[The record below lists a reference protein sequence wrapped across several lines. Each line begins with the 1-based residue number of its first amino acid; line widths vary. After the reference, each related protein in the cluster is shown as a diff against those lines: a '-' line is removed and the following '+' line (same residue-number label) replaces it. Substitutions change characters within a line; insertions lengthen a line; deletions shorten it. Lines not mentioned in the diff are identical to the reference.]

1 MEGRAGGAGRRAGS
15 DRGTGK
21 LRRAPTVLGRGL
33 HPVARKA
40 FVAVCVSGVQTCLTG
55 KSAAMTRR
63 VPATV
68 LIGAIAVLVVTV
80 TSAVIAWRA
89 SSATITAG
97 FWWDDVPFALSPDDV
112 TKIGGPLTAD
122 ELETIEAIS

>member
-1 MEGRAGGAGRRAGS
+1 MEGRAGAAARRAGS

-55 KSAAMTRR
+55 KSAAMTRSM
-63 VPATV
+63 PATV
-68 LIGAIAVLVVTV
+68 LIGAISVLVVTV

-97 FWWDDVPFALSPDDV
+97 FWWDDAPFVMSAGDAAKS
-112 TKIGGPLTAD
+112 GGPLRGRV
-122 ELETIEAIS
+122 

>member
-1 MEGRAGGAGRRAGS
+1 AVEGRAGAAARRAGR

-33 HPVARKA
+33 HPVAREA
-40 FVAVCVSGVQTCLTG
+40 FVAVCVSGVQTRVTG
-55 KSAAMTRR
+55 RPAAMTRR

-80 TSAVIAWRA
+80 TSAAIAWAA
-89 SSATITAG
+89 SNATTVSGFLWADTPFLLSA
-97 FWWDDVPFALSPDDV
+97 DDAA
-112 TKIGGPLTAD
+112 KMGGALTA
-122 ELETIEAIS
+122 